1 MPRTLNPIH
10 GRRAMAVL
18 VTSVALLTGACNS
31 QTTGQFGEGIGFRQA
46 RYEEISAMRSW
57 RQCRYD
63 ALALDRQARQE
74 NAPARYLASAR
85 MIEKCEADLG
95 PEATGLAAEE
105 RMRAYALSI
114 QNRLKGGDVAQAR
127 ANLEAF
133 RTSFVDGDLYYPD
146 GASFIETME
155 ILLDLKDRTSI
166 GEFSVANVSGE
177 LKSELRRTRY
187 WLRN

>member
-1 MPRTLNPIH
+1 M
-10 GRRAMAVL
+10 VL
-18 VTSVALLTGACNS
+18 LLGGVALLAAGCNT
-31 QTTGQFGEGIGFRQA
+31 QTTGAFGEGIGFRQA
-46 RYEEISAMRSW
+46 RYEEISAMRNW
-57 RQCRYD
+57 RQCRDD

-127 ANLEAF
+127 ANLESF
-133 RTSFVDGDLYYPD
+133 RSSFVDGDLYYPD

-155 ILLDLKDRTSI
+155 ILLGMRDRTSI